1 MSEEAHEN
9 AKIRKYLLG
18 NIQVEDERQK
28 IEERLMLDDDYF
40 EEVLMEEE
48 ELIQDYVD
56 DHLTADERQK
66 FEKHFYISE
75 ERRQKINFARAL
87 RRYIDEHQSPKKKMI
102 NNHRKIGQKCICRFI
117 LR

>member
-1 MSEEAHEN
+1 MLEETHEY
-9 AKIRKYLLG
+9 AEIRKYLLG
-18 NIQVEDERQK
+18 NIQAEDKRRK

-40 EEVLMEEE
+40 EEVLIEEE

-56 DHLTADERQK
+56 DQLSADERQR
-66 FEKHFYISE
+66 FEKHFFISE

-87 RRYIDEHQSPKKKMI
+87 RRYINEQQSPKKKKI
-102 NNHRKIGQKCICRFI
+102 DNHKEIGQKCPCRFI

>member
-18 NIQVEDERQK
+18 NIQVEDERQI
-28 IEERLMLDDDYF
+28 IEERLMLGDDYF
-40 EEVLMEEE
+40 EQVLMEEE

-56 DHLTADERQK
+56 DYLTSDERQK
-66 FEKHFYISE
+66 FEKHFLISE

-87 RRYIDEHQSPKKKMI
+87 RRYINEHQSPKKKKI
-102 NNHRKIGQKCICRFI
+102 NNHQEGSQKCFCRFI

>member
-18 NIQVEDERQK
+18 NIQVEEERQK

-40 EEVLMEEE
+40 EEVLIEEE

-56 DHLTADERQK
+56 DHLTADERQR
-66 FEKHFYISE
+66 FEKHFLISE

-87 RRYIDEHQSPKKKMI
+87 RRYINEHQSPKKTKI
-102 NNHRKIGQKCICRFI
+102 NNHQEIGQKCLCRFI